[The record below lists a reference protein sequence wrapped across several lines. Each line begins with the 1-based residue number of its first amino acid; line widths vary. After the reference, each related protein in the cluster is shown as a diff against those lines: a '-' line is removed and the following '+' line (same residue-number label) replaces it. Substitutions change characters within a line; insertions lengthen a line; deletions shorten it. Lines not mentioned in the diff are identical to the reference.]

1 MSRFRIGVFMTAAN
15 CPPRSLTGIAKELVL
30 CFYIA
35 MVLLMMDRSLEN
47 IYPFFLYAT
56 GKRIIDLW
64 ISFEMHMHVW
74 LKWIIPSVFAVW
86 LIRRNFHVRL
96 GLLLPIA
103 GVYLASLLTSAISG
117 EVTFRWWNT
126 TELPLMMYLFVTVQC
141 SSRKGLQRLAFTG
154 NILYSLLLILNAVF
168 MFFPHLY
175 DIISGWAPEYFLSAD
190 NLTGFPMFFGALL
203 AFLDG
208 YYNHSK
214 ARMIFYFIL
223 FFANLILI
231 HCASAVMG
239 AFFLLLYLMIPAVRK
254 IFQKWNFN
262 VFTALSVLLCIF
274 LVGIAELFFAN
285 WDFKIWLHQFFKYK
299 ESIYIRLILW
309 SGVFGECLLK
319 PLFGY
324 GLGSDAAFFARPDTS
339 LTYNAHNAYLQTWR
353 EGGILTL
360 GAIFSVLALF
370 ARKLKNCYDRKLA
383 GFFAV
388 IVFSDLIMMQS
399 AITSWFTWYPVLII
413 VQIASL
419 ICTEQEELS

>member
-1 MSRFRIGVFMTAAN
+1 MTAAN
-15 CPPRSLTGIAKELVL
+15 RSSRSFSGIAKELLL

-74 LKWIIPSVFAVW
+74 LKWIIPSVFIIWAAV
-86 LIRRNFHVRL
+86 RKFHIRL
-96 GLLLPIA
+96 GLLLPISGIYVA
-103 GVYLASLLTSAISG
+103 YLLTSAIAG

-168 MFFPHLY
+168 IFFPRLY
-175 DIISGWAPEYFLSAD
+175 DIISGWSPDYFLSAD

-214 ARMIFYFIL
+214 PRMYVFFVL
-223 FFANLILI
+223 FFFNLVLI
-231 HCASAVMG
+231 HCASALMG
-239 AFFLLLYLMIPAVRK
+239 GFFLLLYLAIPAVRK
-254 IFQKWNFN
+254 NFEKWDFN
-262 VFTALSVLLCIF
+262 IFTALSVLLCLIITG
-274 LVGIAELFFAN
+274 VSLFFYGPGDAPP
-285 WDFKIWLHQFFKYK
+285 WLYALTSQKRSIMVRLLLWCGISK
-299 ESIYIRLILW
+299 E
-309 SGVFGECLLK
+309 VLLR
-319 PLFGY
+319 PVFGY
-324 GLGSDAAFFARPDTS
+324 GLGNDAAFYARPETS
-339 LTYNAHNAYLQTWR
+339 LTYNAHNAYLQTLH

-360 GAIFSVLALF
+360 GAVFSVLALF
-370 ARKLKNCYDRKLA
+370 ARKLKSCYDRRLA

-413 VQIASL
+413 VQMASL
-419 ICTEQEELS
+419 ICTEQEVPV